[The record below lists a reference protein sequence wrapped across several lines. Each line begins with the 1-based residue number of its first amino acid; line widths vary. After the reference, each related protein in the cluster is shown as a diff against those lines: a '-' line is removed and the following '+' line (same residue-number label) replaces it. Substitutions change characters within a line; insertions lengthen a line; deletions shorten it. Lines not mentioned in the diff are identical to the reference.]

1 MSASFVNV
9 DLEIESPDP
18 LDYLALEFADLEIR
32 RLYCGETKGGYLA
45 TFECNQ
51 IGGADPNSLIETFC
65 GGLVHL
71 DERATKLWNAAH
83 RKTFDIGYEADA
95 EVGSFRSEIK
105 NEVAR
110 AVADAGASIVI
121 TIYPRPNSEQ
131 DASPQ
136 AD

>member
-9 DLEIESPDP
+9 DLEIESPEP
-18 LDYLALEFADLEIR
+18 LEYLALQFAELEIR
-32 RLYCGETKGGYLA
+32 RLYCGKTKGGYLA

-51 IGGADPNSLIETFC
+51 VGGADPNSLIETFC
-65 GGLVHL
+65 GGIYHL
-71 DERATKLWNAAH
+71 DDRAIQLWHTAH
-83 RKTFDIGYEADA
+83 RKTFDIGFEADS
-95 EVGSFRSEIK
+95 EIGSFRSEIK

-121 TIYPRPNSEQ
+121 TIYPRPKSAQ
-131 DASPQ
+131 TAALQ